1 MKIVSGEPYLEEIR
15 ALIVEYTQ
23 SLGRD
28 LTFQNLSAELAD
40 LSTKYVPPHGRLLA
54 ALSDDGAVV
63 GCVAFCRHSAQRC
76 EMKRLYVRPACRGQG
91 IGQQLIE
98 QIIAAARQEGYAE
111 MVLDTLLPMQSAIRL
126 YRSFGFREIPPYYN
140 NPMPDV
146 LYLRLALS

>member
-1 MKIVSGEPYLEEIR
+1 MKIVSGEPYLAEIR
-15 ALIVEYTQ
+15 ALIAEYTQ

-40 LSTKYVPPHGRLLA
+40 LSSKYVPPYGQLLA
-54 ALSDDGAVV
+54 ALSDDGMAA

-76 EMKRLYVRPACRGQG
+76 EMKRLYVRPNCRGQG

-98 QIIAAARQEGYAE
+98 RIITEARQEGYAE
-111 MVLDTLLPMQSAIRL
+111 MVLDTLLPMQSAIKL

-146 LYLRLALS
+146 LYLRLTL

>member
-1 MKIVSGEPYLEEIR
+1 
-15 ALIVEYTQ
+15 
-23 SLGRD
+23 
-28 LTFQNLSAELAD
+28 
-40 LSTKYVPPHGRLLA
+40 
-54 ALSDDGAVV
+54 
-63 GCVAFCRHSAQRC
+63 
-76 EMKRLYVRPACRGQG
+76 MKRLYVRPACRGQG
-91 IGQQLIE
+91 IGQRLIE